1 MTKSQHSIGT
11 GLINMIWLFHSA
23 SDSSSSSEEEE
34 ESVTIEDEAERRR

>member
-1 MTKSQHSIGT
+1 MTKSQHSVGT

-23 SDSSSSSEEEE
+23 SDSSSSSSEE

>member
-23 SDSSSSSEEEE
+23 SDSSSSEEEE